1 MNTKELNVVDF
12 DKEELYESM
21 EFFDIP
27 KKSLKQRV
35 LVKLMYLLCAF
46 LICSLI
52 ISIVVSFTVGYIF
65 ICDSS
70 TSTNTIFDPHLKNTT
85 EMQIDLKDFDTWI
98 DRDAKM
104 DEWIKTMNKHS
115 NYLDTTNADI
125 FETTRKQYEIDA
137 SNCNSD
143 IEYRVREYTSWKDG
157 DSMVTMDSKVNDK
170 DINIACTAPIAPGP
184 SHYTTSSEKCEL
196 DLHECSKDDKYSRE
210 ARIYFTKDTY
220 ELPTQC
226 IDMVDLYPEQF
237 TGLDEEHLQKKVST
251 KHNASWY
258 ERKYSGYMDDTKYE
272 IAFTLRYKNL
282 EDARNGDVKPT
293 SGEWS
298 IRLFTVGDGYSD
310 TWNTSISDDIL
321 DLYKTLK
328 QTFGEDGCN

>member
-170 DINIACTAPIAPGP
+170 DINIACTAPIAQGTNPP
-184 SHYTTSSEKCEL
+184 YQYIE
-196 DLHECSKDDKYSRE
+196 
-210 ARIYFTKDTY
+210 
-220 ELPTQC
+220 
-226 IDMVDLYPEQF
+226 
-237 TGLDEEHLQKKVST
+237 
-251 KHNASWY
+251 
-258 ERKYSGYMDDTKYE
+258 
-272 IAFTLRYKNL
+272 
-282 EDARNGDVKPT
+282 
-293 SGEWS
+293 
-298 IRLFTVGDGYSD
+298 
-310 TWNTSISDDIL
+310 
-321 DLYKTLK
+321 
-328 QTFGEDGCN
+328 